1 MARPDA
7 QALDELRNHLEHKY
21 AKIVD
26 SCYWIGEP
34 SGLWSDHLAF
44 VLDRDDLYAKS
55 LLMLKLSRAA
65 LIYLCLAMH
74 FEESQHK
81 PEGPVG
87 GGGQSRTTR
96 AASKPEAGGDCTVI

>member
-1 MARPDA
+1 VARPDA

-26 SCYWIGEP
+26 SCHWIGEH
-34 SGLWSDHLAF
+34 SGVWSDHLAF

-74 FEESQHK
+74 FEESQHQ

-87 GGGQSRTTR
+87 ELPVEDYPDDLKT
-96 AASKPEAGGDCTVI
+96 